1 MPPVDRLRAFREHL
15 HQGRDA
21 SPPRRHPPAT
31 DCVGRT
37 GTSQVS
43 SAHEARHH
51 ALTPEQKRELYHQG
65 FVILR
70 NVVPLEVVAE
80 ARRRI
85 AAMDRASTAKRVQA
99 GLGGGDDLMLL
110 LTESPALQQALADLN
125 GSFEAGGKWAVQPAI
140 TPPPARPVDHK
151 AISPTIAFSRGLHV
165 DGRRPNSNDSG
176 PMFIDTAGTVSIRPF
191 QNFVFVSCSDQ
202 RERGRGQTHLLPAG
216 HIAME
221 EFFRWQQAKH
231 GKVGSHEC
239 EGWGGPRNWPQAG
252 IPTMVSSFY
261 NQSAATSEVAP
272 DGQRRPA
279 PVPLLLG
286 PGDACISTFSI
297 PHAASKNELGA

>member
-1 MPPVDRLRAFREHL
+1 M
-15 HQGRDA
+15 
-21 SPPRRHPPAT
+21 
-31 DCVGRT
+31 
-37 GTSQVS
+37 
-43 SAHEARHH
+43 
-51 ALTPEQKRELYHQG
+51 LTAAQKRELYHQG

-70 NVVPLEVVAE
+70 NAVPLDVVTE

-85 AAMDRASTAKRVQA
+85 VAMDRAATAKRVQA

-110 LTESPALQQALADLN
+110 LTESPALQQALTDLN
-125 GSFEAGGKWAVQPAI
+125 GTFDGDGEWTIQPAI
-140 TPPPARPVDHK
+140 TPSPTVPAASTD
-151 AISPTIAFSRGLHV
+151 ISPAVAFSSGLHV

-176 PMFIDTAGTVSIRPF
+176 PMFIDTACTVSIRPF

-202 RERGRGQTHLLPAG
+202 REPGRGQTHLLPGG

-221 EFFRWQQAKH
+221 EFFRWQLAEH

-239 EGWGGPRNWPQAG
+239 EGWGGPRDWPHAG
-252 IPTMVSSFY
+252 IPTMVKSFY
-261 NQSAATSEVAP
+261 NQSAENSAVAL
-272 DGQRRPA
+272 DGQRWPA

-297 PHAASKNELGA
+297 PHAASKNEIGAQS